1 MKRTLK
7 VVGFCCLLVLAIG
20 ALNLLFQP
28 LWFDWNGYQ
37 ALCGLYSQQPQT
49 IEAVVVGSSLA
60 GRAISP
66 VRMYERAGICSYNL
80 SSPQQPAMM
89 SYYWAK
95 EAYIAKETEKI
106 ASGKL
111 NIEKVLSQKT
121 LKKEFP
127 TPEEKEKVY
136 NREIHRALVYRYN
149 KIEDTFRKRYKPSLR
164 GFFKYPIKVCGK
176 ALSLTSEGFVIDVE
190 KFIEIYGDYLE
201 ANDSQTG
208 KQHQE
213 AADAINRF
221 FNGQVE
227 ITDKEM
233 ERYFI
238 LEDGIVKP
246 NPKSINREGYI
257 RLGYRG
263 KTKVNKT

>member
-1 MKRTLK
+1 MKRVSLSDEEK
-7 VVGFCCLLVLAIG
+7 RVKKIGG
-20 ALNLLFQP
+20 ALERDYSRFCQIVEVINTNYFPLFGLL
-28 LWFDWNGYQ
+28 G
-37 ALCGLYSQQPQT
+37 LCSPGDTELV
-49 IEAVVVGSSLA
+49 IEALL
-60 GRAISP
+60 RNN
-66 VRMYERAGICSYNL
+66 M
-80 SSPQQPAMM
+80 
-89 SYYWAK
+89 YYWAK